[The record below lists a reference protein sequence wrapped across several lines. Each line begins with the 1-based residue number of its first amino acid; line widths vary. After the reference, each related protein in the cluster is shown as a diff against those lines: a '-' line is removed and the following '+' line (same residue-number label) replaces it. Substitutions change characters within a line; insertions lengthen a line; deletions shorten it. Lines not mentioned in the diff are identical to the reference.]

1 MHPDYSRQ
9 MLLKEVGAAGQTALA
24 RARVLIVGAGGLGSP
39 VLQYLAGAGV
49 GCLGLI
55 DPDTLHASNLH
66 RQPIYALAQ
75 VGAAK
80 AALAESAVA
89 RLNPSV
95 RIEAHPERLTADNAL
110 ELVRAHDIVVDCS
123 DNFRTKFL
131 INDAAVLAQR
141 PAVVA
146 SVYQYE
152 GQLQVYQP
160 LPTHAC
166 LRCLWPEATVD
177 GVVGN
182 CAQTGVLGPVPGAF
196 GCLQALLT
204 LKILLKMQG
213 QLAGEL
219 LLMDFMNFTST
230 QLRAPRRA
238 ECAAPRCALIRGLG
252 GEDAGIEVHLASL
265 DAAGREFDLIDIRT
279 REEFVMRP
287 TPARHIPMAALLADP
302 TLLTDAAQT
311 AAPTDTPNR
320 SGNAPHDGSPNAP
333 PNRSGNAPRNAPQD
347 RSPNAPDDR
356 SGNAQRN
363 AASSPNPPPTG
374 TPNAQPK
381 GLPYLLICASGQRSY
396 AAAREL
402 RKQGLPVRSLA
413 GGLQALER
421 QALVS

>member
-1 MHPDYSRQ
+1 
-9 MLLKEVGAAGQTALA
+9 
-24 RARVLIVGAGGLGSP
+24 
-39 VLQYLAGAGV
+39 
-49 GCLGLI
+49 
-55 DPDTLHASNLH
+55 
-66 RQPIYALAQ
+66 
-75 VGAAK
+75 
-80 AALAESAVA
+80 
-89 RLNPSV
+89 
-95 RIEAHPERLTADNAL
+95 
-110 ELVRAHDIVVDCS
+110 
-123 DNFRTKFL
+123 
-131 INDAAVLAQR
+131 
-141 PAVVA
+141 
-146 SVYQYE
+146 
-152 GQLQVYQP
+152 VYQP
-160 LPTHAC
+160 FATHAC

-182 CAQTGVLGPVPGAF
+182 CAQAGVLGPVPGAF

-219 LLMDFMNFTST
+219 LLMDFMNFTSPK
-230 QLRAPRRA
+230 LRAPRRA

-265 DAAGREFDLIDIRT
+265 DAARRDFDLIDIRT

-311 AAPTDTPNR
+311 AAPTGTPNR
-320 SGNAPHDGSPNAP
+320 SGNAPHD
-333 PNRSGNAPRNAPQD
+333 RSGNAPRD
-347 RSPNAPDDR
+347 
-356 SGNAQRN
+356 